1 MSFEI
6 FENIDYENINNIF
19 ELSSKGY
26 TEINDIRI
34 NYQKNYH
41 NFNDNLNFLLELEI
55 LSVSKNKIVINQ
67 NNNKEF
73 KEILFNSLL
82 SHDLFS
88 QKIKEYIQNY
98 SLDTNGELSFE
109 PELKYNFITSDIRN
123 FLISTS
129 LIKNIENKYIII
141 DQKLTD
147 KFQKKKV
154 SPLDLE
160 NILFRKKEFGLEAE
174 KIVYEKEVKKLKLI
188 NPNLEVKHVSLIDVS
203 LGYDIESY
211 NEKEQKIYIEVK
223 AISNSSFRFYLSSNE
238 FLVSK
243 KLRENYYLYLLPK
256 DLSKNRKFNYDK
268 LEIISNIEKNVFKS
282 KDWEVESDNFV
293 IHKKK

>member
-19 ELSSKGY
+19 ELISKGY

-67 NNNKEF
+67 NNNKAF
-73 KEILFNSLL
+73 KDILFNSLL
-82 SHDLFS
+82 THDLFS
-88 QKIKEYIQNY
+88 QKIKEYFQNY
-98 SLDTNGELSFE
+98 SLDTNGDLSFE

-129 LIKNIENKYIII
+129 LIKNIGNKYIII

-147 KFQKKKV
+147 KFQKKIV

-174 KIVYEKEVKKLKLI
+174 KIVFEKEVEKIKHI

-256 DLSKNRKFNYDK
+256 DLSNNRKFNYDK
-268 LEIISNIEKNVFKS
+268 LEIISNIEKNVFKN